1 MMPTAAIAPRIVAIG
16 LAMLACFGCEPYR
29 VEYRTRPAF
38 YRQAS
43 MGEMPSREKLD
54 DGTIIVWRERGKS
67 ELESRASSS
76 GEDAFKPWDEQED
89 GTIVLR
95 ALLPEH
101 VLSNFAECLL
111 RERYD
116 LLYQQML
123 AQPTL
128 DAYEEQE
135 KGQEQFAEY
144 CTKHRKELRTVLNR
158 MMLGL
163 TRNEVIVENL
173 EGGIIS
179 YRFHPSIGL
188 QYKFKAVDIVSEMGG
203 LKLLRVR

>member
-1 MMPTAAIAPRIVAIG
+1 MNPTIRHVLSLLLFVLVTAAAV
-16 LAMLACFGCEPYR
+16 GCEPYR

-54 DGTIIVWRERGKS
+54 DGTIIVWRERGSS
-67 ELESRASSS
+67 ELEKRAS
-76 GEDAFKPWDEQED
+76 GDGKDAFKPWDERED

-116 LLYQQML
+116 LLYDQML

-128 DAYEEQE
+128 QAYEEQE
-135 KGQEQFAEY
+135 NGREKFFEY
-144 CTKHRKELRTVLNR
+144 CLKYRKDLRTVLNR

-188 QYKFKAVDIVSEMGG
+188 QYRFKAVDVVSELGG